1 MNNNFERGKGDWNK
15 LFDFMD
21 ENEFT
26 CADFLACVCSSLLR
40 QPPEKE
46 YKTKLMIQG
55 IEFKISIKP
64 DVWDYRNADKTK
76 N

>member
-15 LFDFMD
+15 LS
-21 ENEFT
+21 EFLDNNYFT
-26 CADFLACVCSSLLR
+26 NLDMLAVICANLLR
-40 QPPEKE
+40 EPPEKE

-64 DVWDYRNADKTK
+64 DVWDYRSNE
-76 N
+76 NE

>member
-1 MNNNFERGKGDWNK
+1 MNNNFERGKGNWNK

-26 CADFLACVCSSLLR
+26 CADFLACVCSNLLR

-46 YKTKLMIQG
+46 YKTKLMI
-55 IEFKISIKP
+55 
-64 DVWDYRNADKTK
+64 
-76 N
+76 